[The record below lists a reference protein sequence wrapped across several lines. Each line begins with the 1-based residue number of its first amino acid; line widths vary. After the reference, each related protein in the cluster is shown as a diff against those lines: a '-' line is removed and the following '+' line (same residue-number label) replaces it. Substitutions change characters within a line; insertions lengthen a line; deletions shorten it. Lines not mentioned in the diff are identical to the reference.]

1 MAATYNSLFLVTI
14 VALLSPWLSSRI
26 FRGLVPAV
34 VIEILMGIL
43 IGNSGFHIAQSTKY
57 VNFMGEF
64 GFSYLMFLSGLE
76 MDFDLIFERK
86 KSTGKPLWVL
96 GITFFVA
103 TSMISYLV
111 ALTLF
116 SVGWVQHPFVVG
128 LVLSTTST
136 GILMPALKEKGWISD
151 PFGQQLM
158 VFGLLADMITLLS
171 ITAYVAFHT
180 TGNAFSI
187 LLVMV
192 LLMFFVVIYRILRY
206 VAKTRGFTSIENA
219 TSEMGLRGSFALIL
233 MFLAFSETLGTQVI
247 VGAFLAGA
255 IVSLLSKGQSILTNK
270 LNSIGYGFLLPI
282 FFVNV
287 GMKFSIQAL
296 DSRPV
301 FWIMMI
307 VLLMTMFLN
316 KLLPSFFFLRRFPI
330 KQRMAGGVLLSSRLS
345 LIIAASQIAVQI
357 GALSS
362 ATANG
367 LILLAIVTCFV
378 SPMVFSRM
386 IGGFTPSELPVQSIP
401 EIKLDTHTL
410 PEGWVVG
417 TVEVRSRR
425 VDSIPMRSLRLPQD
439 VLFVSLIRGGERII
453 PRGHTILEQFDV
465 VQMLGNPDSIRRVRN
480 QLEG

>member
-1 MAATYNSLFLVTI
+1 MAATYHSLFLVTI

-26 FRGLVPAV
+26 LRGLVPAV

-43 IGNSGFHIAQSTKY
+43 IGKSGFHFVQSTKY
-57 VNFMGEF
+57 VNFMAEF

-76 MDFDLIFERK
+76 LDFDLIFERK
-86 KSTGKPLWVL
+86 NTTGKPPWVL
-96 GITFFVA
+96 GIAFFAA
-103 TSMISYLV
+103 TSVISFLV
-111 ALTLF
+111 AWILF
-116 SVGWVQHPFVVG
+116 YIGWVQHPFVVG

-136 GILMPALKEKGWISD
+136 GILLPALKEKGWIGD

-171 ITAYVAFHT
+171 ITAFVAFHT
-180 TGNAFSI
+180 TGNAFGI

-192 LLMFFVVIYRILRY
+192 LLMFFVVIYRVLRY
-206 VAKTRGFTSIENA
+206 VAKTSGFASIENA

-233 MFLAFSETLGTQVI
+233 MFLAFSQTLGTQVI

-255 IVSLLSKGQSILTNK
+255 IVSLLSKRQSILTTK

-296 DSRPV
+296 DYHPV
-301 FWIMMI
+301 FWLMMM

-316 KLLPSFFFLRRFPI
+316 KVLPSLYFLRRFPVQ
-330 KQRMAGGVLLSSRLS
+330 QRLAGGMLLSSRLS

-367 LILLAIVTCFV
+367 LILLAIVTCLV
-378 SPMVFSRM
+378 SPLLFSRM
-386 IGGFTPSELPVQSIP
+386 IRGFVPSELPLQSIP

-410 PEGWVVG
+410 PDGWVVG
-417 TVEVRSRR
+417 TVEVRSRL
-425 VDSIPMRSLRLPQD
+425 VDSTPMRSLRLPQD
-439 VLFVSLIRGGERII
+439 VLFVSIIRGDERII

-465 VQMLGNPDSIRRVRN
+465 VQVLGHPDSIRRIRR